1 MYRKRTKEQL
11 HFISDRTKQDFE
23 NMFV

>member
-11 HFISDRTKQDFE
+11 NLISDRTKQDFE